1 MCYDKRWAG
10 LTEMMALSSVI
21 GHVIYSVYPTCS
33 PLFHGP
39 IVPRMGTPPT
49 SCYIMWTYDS
59 ALDNNGPFQ
68 PNHFVPLFVYSEK
81 ERTGN
86 VCGNRE
92 TWKSETP
99 PKTEKA
105 KEKECPSTSKWIA
118 ENNVQPVP
126 FYGKKNKW
134 NKHCRGSST
143 NCRKPPCQ
151 KICSW
156 RRTARRNLCSRNSLS
171 GEIC

>member
-21 GHVIYSVYPTCS
+21 GHVIYSVYPTCL

-49 SCYIMWTYDS
+49 SCYIIWTCDS
-59 ALDNNGPFQ
+59 ALDNNRPFQ

-86 VCGNRE
+86 VYGNRE

-99 PKTEKA
+99 HKTEKA

-126 FYGKKNKW
+126 FYGKK
-134 NKHCRGSST
+134 T
-143 NCRKPPCQ
+143 NETN
-151 KICSW
+151 
-156 RRTARRNLCSRNSLS
+156 TAERAQPTAENPLAKKCVREELMQ
-171 GEIC
+171 

>member
-21 GHVIYSVYPTCS
+21 GHVIYSVYPTCL

-49 SCYIMWTYDS
+49 SCYIIWTCDS
-59 ALDNNGPFQ
+59 TLDNNRPFQ

-86 VCGNRE
+86 V
-92 TWKSETP
+92 
-99 PKTEKA
+99 TEIVK
-105 KEKECPSTSKWIA
+105 
-118 ENNVQPVP
+118 
-126 FYGKKNKW
+126 
-134 NKHCRGSST
+134 RGSLKHLIRLRRLKKKSAHQRVSGLLRIMYSQFPFME
-143 NCRKPPCQ
+143 RKQMKQTLRRELNQLQ
-151 KICSW
+151 KTPL
-156 RRTARRNLCSRNSLS
+156 RKNVFVKNLCSRNSLS